1 MTTARIRAL
10 METAAAAETR
20 PPREVE
26 HGIEAGRLEA
36 VAALNKHD
44 LPAPVIAVLHNMIH
58 AVTRHNA

>member
-1 MTTARIRAL
+1 

-26 HGIEAGRLEA
+26 RRIEAGRLEA